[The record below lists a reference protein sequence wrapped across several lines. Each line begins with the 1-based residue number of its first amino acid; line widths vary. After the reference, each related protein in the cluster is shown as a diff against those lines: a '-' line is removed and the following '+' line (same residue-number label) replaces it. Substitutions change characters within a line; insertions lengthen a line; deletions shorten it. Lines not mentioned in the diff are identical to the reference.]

1 MASCTA
7 GEVITC
13 KAGVVWEA
21 GQPITIQQIQVD
33 PPQSKEVR
41 IKITHTSL
49 CRTDIYFWKGK
60 DGGAWFPR
68 ILGHEGAGIV
78 ESVGSE
84 VTEVKAGD
92 HVIPAY
98 MADCKECERCH
109 RGKNNICELFMFN
122 FVSGVAY
129 TDKKCR
135 FSVNGKPIHHFLGLS
150 TFSEFTVV
158 NASSVAK
165 VNPEAPLDKIC
176 LLGCGVPAGLGAP
189 WNAGK
194 VKPGDSV
201 AIFGLGTIGLAV
213 AEGARIAGASRIIG
227 IDINSEKKETSK
239 QFGVTEFLNPT
250 DFDKPIQEVIKE
262 MTKGGV
268 DSSYECVGK
277 VELMLAA
284 LQCSHPVWG
293 RILLL
298 GLDEMDKK
306 LSFNPLEILEGR
318 KLKYVAFGGFKKSD
332 IPSLVDKYMNK
343 EFDLDKYI
351 TQRMAFSDIN
361 VAMEMLI
368 AGKCLRCVLQ
378 MDGDCAN

>member
-1 MASCTA
+1 MASSTA

-21 GQPITIQQIQVD
+21 GQPISIQQIQVA

-49 CRTDIYFWKGK
+49 CHTDIYFWKGK

-84 VTEVKAGD
+84 VTELKAGD
-92 HVIPAY
+92 HVIPTY
-98 MADCKECERCH
+98 MAECKECELCD
-109 RGKNNICELFMFN
+109 RGKNNICEIFRFN
-122 FVSGVAY
+122 FFSGVTY

-135 FSVNGKPIHHFLGLS
+135 FSLNGKPIHHFVGLS
-150 TFSEFTVV
+150 TFSEYTVMHM
-158 NASSVAK
+158 SCVAK

-176 LLGCGVPAGLGAP
+176 LLGCGVPTGLGAA
-189 WNAGK
+189 WNGGK

-201 AIFGLGTIGLAV
+201 AIFGLGTIGLAA
-213 AEGARIAGASRIIG
+213 AEGARIAGASRILG
-227 IDINSEKKETSK
+227 IDINPEKEETSK
-239 QFGVTEFLNPT
+239 RFGVTEFLNPS
-250 DFDKPIQEVIKE
+250 DFDKPIQEVIRE

-268 DSSYECVGK
+268 DSSYECVGR

-293 RILLL
+293 RTIIM
-298 GLDEMDKK
+298 GLNEMDKK
-306 LSFNPLEILEGR
+306 LSFNPLELLEGR
-318 KLKYVAFGGFKKSD
+318 KLKFVCFGDFKNSD
-332 IPSLVDKYMNK
+332 IPKLVDKYMNN
-343 EFDLDKYI
+343 EFDLEKFI
-351 TQRMAFSDIN
+351 TQRMAFSEIN
-361 VAMEMLI
+361 AAMEMLI
-368 AGKCLRCVLQ
+368 AGKCLRCVLY
-378 MDGDCAN
+378 MDEKCPN